1 MTTPRFTR
9 AIVRPPSSTFAQG
22 LTRAA
27 LGPPD
32 LALALA
38 QHEAY
43 GRALE
48 SCGLAVTRLPPDPDH
63 PDSTFVEDTAVLTP
77 RLAVLSRPGAPERAG
92 EVASI
97 RGAVEALGLPVA
109 AIEAPG
115 TLDGGDVCE
124 AGGTFFVGI
133 SGRTNEEG
141 ARQLAALLSKE
152 GFEATAVDVRGEP
165 DLLHLKSGL
174 AWLGDRTLAVTGP
187 LAGRPE
193 LAGWDL
199 VEVDLAESYA
209 ANCVLVNG
217 RLLVAAG
224 FPRFAAAL
232 RARGTE
238 LVELET
244 SEFRKMDGGLSCL
257 SLRI

>member
-1 MTTPRFTR
+1 MTIPRFTR
-9 AIVRPPSSTFAQG
+9 AVVRPPASTFAQG
-22 LTRAA
+22 ITRAA

-43 GRALE
+43 CRALE
-48 SCGLAVTRLPPDPDH
+48 SCGLSLTRLPADPDH

-77 RLAVLSRPGAPERAG
+77 RLAVLARPGAPERAG
-92 EVASI
+92 EVAAI
-97 RGAVEALGLPVA
+97 RGAVDALGLRVA

-124 AGGTFFVGI
+124 AGGAFFVGI
-133 SGRTNEEG
+133 SERTNEEG
-141 ARQLAALLSKE
+141 ARQLAALLAGE
-152 GFEATAVDVRGEP
+152 GFHSTGVDVRGEP

-174 AWLGDRTLAVTGP
+174 AWLGGRTLAVTGP

-193 LAGWDL
+193 IAGWDL
-199 VEVDLAESYA
+199 VEVDPAEGYA

-217 RLLVAAG
+217 RVLLATG

-232 RARGTE
+232 RARGAE